1 VLRKLAGCLDASLGW
16 QHDLRQCRIPK
27 GAEMTALS
35 LRRLWLIYKRTTL
48 AQGIGDSKRD
58 LALAHIAFYSGAR
71 GVLRVLDQM
80 LSVGDYD
87 DLHETIASQG
97 RAIRALRGRLRRPR
111 IQ

>member
-1 VLRKLAGCLDASLGW
+1 MRD
-16 QHDLRQCRIPK
+16 PK
-27 GAEMTALS
+27 ARGNDRTLS
-35 LRRLWLIYKRTTL
+35 AAFVDDYKRTTI

-58 LALAHIAFYSGAR
+58 LALAHIAFYSGAQ

-80 LSVGDYD
+80 LSDGDYD
-87 DLHETIASQG
+87 DLHETIARQG